1 MKIRNVLLMG
11 LVLASMILTA
21 CQPKASNLP
30 ADDLAAVKIIV
41 DKQKEVT
48 SEHIGLTLDLSI
60 QATGLASDPNN
71 PTTSMAAGFL
81 KNFKGNV
88 TVNGD
93 VDSAKNDFNLSGSA
107 DIGALT
113 AMLANGAD
121 KITFDLVKLGD
132 KMYSRASVGSSPNT
146 WNESNVGSSTTA
158 SSSPTPTTTQVMS
171 QLNEIIKSS
180 AKAVKLA
187 DESIGGVNTYH
198 YKVTLD
204 AVTMIDKLIAL
215 SQTDANATPP
225 DPTQV
230 QQAKDLLKDS
240 VIELEMWVGQDDLY
254 IRQESLHINL
264 NLKNIPDN
272 PGATAVFD
280 FLLKATMTNVNKPV
294 TIVVPK

>member
-1 MKIRNVLLMG
+1 
-11 LVLASMILTA
+11 
-21 CQPKASNLP
+21 
-30 ADDLAAVKIIV
+30 
-41 DKQKEVT
+41 
-48 SEHIGLTLDLSI
+48 
-60 QATGLASDPNN
+60 
-71 PTTSMAAGFL
+71 
-81 KNFKGNV
+81 
-88 TVNGD
+88 
-93 VDSAKNDFNLSGSA
+93 
-107 DIGALT
+107 
-113 AMLANGAD
+113 
-121 KITFDLVKLGD
+121 
-132 KMYSRASVGSSPNT
+132 
-146 WNESNVGSSTTA
+146 
-158 SSSPTPTTTQVMS
+158 MS

-204 AVTMIDKLIAL
+204 AVTLIDKIIAL

-225 DPTQV
+225 DPAQV

-280 FLLKATMTNVNKPV
+280 FLVKATMTNVNKPV
-294 TIVVPK
+294 TIVAPQ